1 MFTPP
6 RARCAGSEQTGRY
19 GIVLDA
25 SGGGGG
31 GTSAGSDLEK
41 GVGALKRFQTRV
53 NALLTDLE
61 NGAAGN
67 KKVAAH
73 RISRSSFSGGNL
85 PFAEADGFFTQYNRV
100 HAELVKLSKS
110 LGDQIEMLSIGVHAA
125 EVGFNN
131 VEEDLRQRFH
141 TIQTRLDNEIAA
153 REKRDTT
160 HGDKNAESGQP
171 RGEAATVTK
180 DMG

>member
-1 MFTPP
+1 MFTSP
-6 RARCAGSEQTGRY
+6 RSRCAGGEQTGRY
-19 GIVLDA
+19 GIVSDDA
-25 SGGGGG
+25 GSGGAG
-31 GTSAGSDLEK
+31 GTGARSDLEK

-53 NALLTDLE
+53 NALLTELE

-100 HAELVKLSKS
+100 HAEIVKLSKS

-131 VEEDLRQRFH
+131 VEDELRQRFH
-141 TIQTRLDNEIAA
+141 TIRTRIDDEH
-153 REKRDTT
+153 EKQDRT
-160 HGDKNAESGQP
+160 HGDRGSEPGKSRSES
-171 RGEAATVTK
+171 ETVTK

>member
-1 MFTPP
+1 M
-6 RARCAGSEQTGRY
+6 
-19 GIVLDA
+19 LDA

>member
-1 MFTPP
+1 M
-6 RARCAGSEQTGRY
+6 
-19 GIVLDA
+19 LDA
-25 SGGGGG
+25 DSGGGGG
-31 GTSAGSDLEK
+31 TGARSDLEK

-53 NALLTDLE
+53 NALLTELE

-67 KKVAAH
+67 KKVAEH

-100 HAELVKLSKS
+100 HAEIVKLSKS

-131 VEEDLRQRFH
+131 VEDELRQRFH
-141 TIQTRLDNEIAA
+141 TIRTRIDEEQEKQDVA
-153 REKRDTT
+153 RRE
-160 HGDKNAESGQP
+160 ESGVPGQP
-171 RGEAATVTK
+171 RDNAKTGTK
-180 DMG
+180 DLG

>member
-1 MFTPP
+1 M
-6 RARCAGSEQTGRY
+6 
-19 GIVLDA
+19 
-25 SGGGGG
+25 G
-31 GTSAGSDLEK
+31 GTGARSDLEK

-53 NALLTDLE
+53 NALLTELE

-73 RISRSSFSGGNL
+73 RVSRGSFSGGNL

-100 HAELVKLSKS
+100 HEEIVKLSKS

-131 VEEDLRQRFH
+131 VEDELRQRFH
-141 TIQTRLDNEIAA
+141 SIRTRVNEEHEKQDQTR
-153 REKRDTT
+153 
-160 HGDKNAESGQP
+160 GDKSSEPGQP
-171 RGEAATVTK
+171 RDDAKTGTK
-180 DMG
+180 DLG

>member
-1 MFTPP
+1 M
-6 RARCAGSEQTGRY
+6 
-19 GIVLDA
+19 LDA

-53 NALLTDLE
+53 NALLTELE

-131 VEEDLRQRFH
+131 VEDDLRQRFH
-141 TIQTRLDNEIAA
+141 SIQDRLFEEQEA

-160 HGDKNAESGQP
+160 HGDKNAEPAQP
-171 RGEAATVTK
+171 RDRDNAGPK
-180 DMG
+180 DLG

>member
-1 MFTPP
+1 M
-6 RARCAGSEQTGRY
+6 
-19 GIVLDA
+19 
-25 SGGGGG
+25 
-31 GTSAGSDLEK
+31 
-41 GVGALKRFQTRV
+41 
-53 NALLTDLE
+53 NALLTELE

-100 HAELVKLSKS
+100 HAEIVKLSKS